1 MAGAMLGNSGLARQM
16 QVAALGSPLIE
27 SEIVDDPIAEDP
39 IAPEDA
45 ETSKE
50 RHFFDPT
57 KLDLAP
63 AFKLSRFADLKGK
76 GCRVPPALVESVLGG
91 LSNENTRPSGEGQVG
106 KVGVGMDCTIAP
118 IRLGG
123 LSMIS
128 TTDMFYPVLDD
139 PYMMGR
145 IACSSI
151 LSDLY
156 AMGVQE
162 IDNML
167 MYLSVSTKMTE
178 KERDKV
184 IPLIIDG
191 FKDTAKEAGTKVSGG
206 QTVINPWLMV
216 GGVAT
221 SICQQE
227 EYIIPDSAV
236 VGDVLVLT
244 KPLGTG
250 VALNCYH
257 WLGSERWNRIKLVIG
272 EEEAKKA
279 YRRAVDTMART
290 NKSSALLM
298 HKYNAHGA
306 TDITGLGLLG
316 HAMALAKN
324 QKNEVS
330 FVIHNLPVIAKMAA
344 VAKACGNMFSLLQG
358 QASETSGG
366 LLICLPREQ
375 AAAYCKDIE
384 RMEGYQS
391 WIIGIVEKGSRT
403 ARIIDK
409 PRVIEVPNKEKEDG
423 LW

>member
-1 MAGAMLGNSGLARQM
+1 MAGAMLGNSGLARQL
-16 QVAALGSPLIE
+16 QASALGSPLD
-27 SEIVDDPIAEDP
+27 SEMADDPVITSEVTKDR
-39 IAPEDA
+39 PE
-45 ETSKE
+45 
-50 RHFFDPT
+50 FDPT
-57 KLDLAP
+57 SIDLAP
-63 AFKLSRFADLKGK
+63 AFKLSRFADLKGR
-76 GCRVPPALVESVLGG
+76 GCRVPPELVERVLGG
-91 LSNENTRPSGEGQVG
+91 FSDENTRPSGEGDVG
-106 KVGVGMDCTIAP
+106 KVGVGMDCTITP

-128 TTDMFYPVLDD
+128 TTDMFYPVLED

-145 IACSSI
+145 VACSSI

-167 MYLSVSTKMTE
+167 MYLSVSSKMTE
-178 KERDKV
+178 KERDIV
-184 IPLIIDG
+184 IPMIIEG
-191 FKDTAKEAGTKVSGG
+191 FKDTANEAGTKVSGG
-206 QTVINPWLMV
+206 QTVLNPWLMV

-221 SICQQE
+221 SICTQE
-227 EYIIPDSAV
+227 EYIIPDCAV

-250 VALNCYH
+250 VALNCYQ
-257 WLGSERWNRIKLVIG
+257 WIGSERWSRIKLIIG
-272 EEEAKKA
+272 EDEARKG
-279 YRRAVDTMART
+279 YRRALDSMART
-290 NKSSALLM
+290 NRSSAILM

-316 HAMALAKN
+316 HAQALAKN
-324 QKNEVS
+324 QKHEVS
-330 FVIHNLPVIAKMAA
+330 FVIHNLPVIAKMAG

-409 PRVIEVPNKEKEDG
+409 PRVIEVPNKEKEDE

>member
-1 MAGAMLGNSGLARQM
+1 MAGAMLGNSGLARQL
-16 QVAALGSPLIE
+16 QVAALGSPLD
-27 SEIVDDPIAEDP
+27 SEAADDPI
-39 IAPEDA
+39 
-45 ETSKE
+45 TGE
-50 RHFFDPT
+50 RHKDRPEFDPT
-57 KLDLAP
+57 ALELAP
-63 AFKLSRFADLKGK
+63 AFKLTRFADLKGR

-91 LSNENTRPSGEGQVG
+91 LSNENTKPRGEGEVG
-106 KVGVGMDCTIAP
+106 KIGVGMDCTITP

-123 LSMIS
+123 LSMIC
-128 TTDMFYPVLDD
+128 TTDMFYPVVED

-162 IDNML
+162 VDNML
-167 MYLSVSTKMTE
+167 MFLGVSSKMTE

-184 IPLIIDG
+184 IPLVMEG
-191 FKDTAKEAGTKVSGG
+191 FKDTAKEAGTKISGG
-206 QTVINPWLMV
+206 QTVLNPWLMI

-221 SICQQE
+221 SICSQE
-227 EYIIPDSAV
+227 EYIIPDTAV

-250 VALNCYH
+250 VALNCYQ
-257 WLGSERWNRIKLVIG
+257 WLGSERWSRIKLVIG
-272 EEEAKKA
+272 EDEARKGYK
-279 YRRAVDTMART
+279 RALDTMART
-290 NKSSALLM
+290 NRSSAILM

-306 TDITGLGLLG
+306 TDISGLGLLG
-316 HAMALAKN
+316 HAQALAKN
-324 QKNEVS
+324 QQNEVS
-330 FVIHNLPVIAKMAA
+330 FVIHNLPVIAKMAG

-409 PRVIEVPNKEKEDG
+409 PRVIEVPSKEKEDE